1 MGEKRQRYPEEFKK
15 ETVKYI
21 QQRAKSVP
29 DIAEELN
36 IPAGTIHKWLSQYR
50 SLEHEPLV
58 DANIL
63 TAQEKIHEQERE
75 LKAKSVEIEDL
86 KEELEIL
93 KKAVH
98 FFSKDRK

>member
-1 MGEKRQRYPEEFKK
+1 MGEIRQRYPEEFKK

-21 QQRAKSVP
+21 QQRAKSIT

-36 IPAGTIHKWLSQYR
+36 IPAGTLHKWMTQYR
-50 SLEHEPLV
+50 SLENEPGMDVNYL
-58 DANIL
+58 A
-63 TAQEKIHEQERE
+63 AQEKIKDQERE
-75 LKAKSVEIEDL
+75 LKAKSAEIDDL

>member
-1 MGEKRQRYPEEFKK
+1 MSKKRQRYPEKFKK

-21 QQRAKSVP
+21 QERAKSVP
-29 DIAEELN
+29 EIAEELN
-36 IPAGTIHKWLSQYR
+36 IPAKTLHKWLNQYR
-50 SLEHEPLV
+50 ALENEPMLETQYR
-58 DANIL
+58 A
-63 TAQEKIHEQERE
+63 AQEKIKEQNRE
-75 LKAKSVEIEDL
+75 LEDL

>member
-1 MGEKRQRYPEEFKK
+1 MGEKRQRYPEEFKR

-21 QQRAKSVP
+21 QQRAKSIA

-36 IPAGTIHKWLSQYR
+36 IPAGTLHQWMGKYR
-50 SLEHEPLV
+50 TLEQEETLDV
-58 DANIL
+58 NYR
-63 TAQEKIHEQERE
+63 TAQEKIQKQERE
-75 LKAKSVEIEDL
+75 LKAKSTEIEDL

-98 FFSKDRK
+98 FFSKDRN

>member
-1 MGEKRQRYPEEFKK
+1 MGERRQRYPEEFKK

-36 IPAGTIHKWLSQYR
+36 IPAGTLHQWLGKYR
-50 SLEHEPLV
+50 SLEHEPTLDV
-58 DANIL
+58 NVLA
-63 TAQEKIHEQERE
+63 AQEKIMEQERE
-75 LKAKSVEIEDL
+75 LQAKTVEIEDL